1 MKIIQQR
8 SITVRGFMNV
18 EFIEQQ
24 PTFLKEA
31 AGWIADGRLNYRED
45 IIDGLENAPDASSV
59 FFGGII
65 SASWSSGCR
74 ASDKHRIHR
83 SS

>member
-45 IIDGLENAPDASSV
+45 IIDGLENAPDAFIGLLRGHNFGKLVVQVSSE
-59 FFGGII
+59 
-65 SASWSSGCR
+65 R
-74 ASDKHRIHR
+74 
-83 SS
+83 